1 MSEKNLII
9 VADDFGISEAVS
21 QGIVEACQ
29 QGPVTAVS
37 VMTNLLTP
45 RVLQNLLKR
54 LPLHVDCGLHF
65 NLTSG
70 RPICPAHEVP
80 SLVDH
85 QGNFFSACQVYTRAI
100 LGLLKKQDVDHEAC
114 AQFDRLKTLGASISH
129 LDSHHH
135 IHVLPGICKVL
146 ALLAKKNGVRY
157 VRSLAH
163 GPLGV
168 LEGSFFRR
176 FFLGILPGARAAF
189 WVERGFFTADYF
201 RGHYLS
207 GGQELHRQWGIALEK
222 LSVGVTEIM
231 VHPGLAD
238 AELHDLYKSERE
250 IEKKYLCS
258 DLLRQLLQENHVHLT
273 NFADLT

>member
-1 MSEKNLII
+1 MSQNSLII

-21 QGIVEACQ
+21 QGIIEACS

-45 RVLQNLLKR
+45 RVLQNLLKQ

-70 RPICPAHEVP
+70 RPVCPAHEVT

-85 QGNFFSACQVYTRAI
+85 HGNFFSARQVVTRAI
-100 LGLLKKQDVDHEAC
+100 LGLLKKQDINREAC

-129 LDSHHH
+129 MDSHHH

-146 ALLAKKNGVRY
+146 ALLAKKNGVCY

-189 WVERGFFTADYF
+189 WVQRGFVTADYF

-207 GGQELHRQWGIALEK
+207 GGQDLHRQWRIALEK

-231 VHPGLAD
+231 VHPGFAD
-238 AELHDLYKSERE
+238 EKLGDPYKCGRE
-250 IEKKYLCS
+250 IEKNYLCG
-258 DLLRQLLQENHVHLT
+258 DPLRQLLQDKRVHLT
-273 NFADLT
+273 NFLRP